1 VKSIRIA
8 IYLDI
13 VIHFLRLTWRKLSD
27 EGHPAVYC
35 VLDTP
40 TDPIIVLGV
49 VESHLVPRNDQ
60 PSPSYGGHYR
70 FRTEHQIACMAQSSG
85 RAVDTLE
92 NAAII
97 FPERFS
103 YMYRPTGP
111 CFRHTKAVAAA
122 VDRIRNSLNP
132 IST

>member
-1 VKSIRIA
+1 M
-8 IYLDI
+8 
-13 VIHFLRLTWRKLSD
+13 LSD

-49 VESHLVPRNDQ
+49 AESHLDPRNDQ
-60 PSPSYGGHYR
+60 PSPCHGGHYR

-122 VDRIRNSLNP
+122 VDRIRSLLQ
-132 IST
+132 